1 MYIIVFTQFKKKI
14 ALFFI
19 VICIWICLFLAIGYF
34 INNTF
39 KYTATID
46 NSLSFDYSS
55 TIKIKSIYS
64 INSNPILTVRA
75 SSTEN
80 YSYIHFKSD
89 QNNIEFNYPDHFKLD
104 FQDFPGS
111 IIKYHIELS
120 NKNNANSTGIIQIWD
135 LPYSLDKFLIASKN
149 NSSTEFIN
157 FIDKK
162 IEVNNMFGHSW
173 EYTVNTQSGKYH
185 ALEVFIKKE
194 QSMYRISYF
203 LPEKS
208 YSAKEKRIFWNIVN
222 SLEVK

>member
-55 TIKIKSIYS
+55 TLKIKSIYS
-64 INSNPILTVRA
+64 IDSNPILTVRA

-80 YSYIHFKSD
+80 NSYIHFKSD

-111 IIKYHIELS
+111 IIKYHI
-120 NKNNANSTGIIQIWD
+120 
-135 LPYSLDKFLIASKN
+135 FM
-149 NSSTEFIN
+149 
-157 FIDKK
+157 
-162 IEVNNMFGHSW
+162 V
-173 EYTVNTQSGKYH
+173 
-185 ALEVFIKKE
+185 
-194 QSMYRISYF
+194 RI
-203 LPEKS
+203 
-208 YSAKEKRIFWNIVN
+208 
-222 SLEVK
+222 